1 MAHTKATGAAK
12 RNVNV
17 PGKRL
22 GIKKFAGEYVKAGNI
37 IVKQRGSEFYP
48 GIATMQGKDFTI
60 FAVAEGF
67 VKFRNMTGYKR
78 NQKYVD
84 VLPQSFAEQTAE
96 VETPEAVKPAKKKTA
111 KKSE

>member
-22 GIKKFAGEYVKAGNI
+22 GIKKFAGEFVKPGNI

-48 GIATMQGKDFTI
+48 GTSTMQGKDFTI

-67 VKFRNMTGYKR
+67 VSFRNMSGYKR

-84 VLPQSFAEQTAE
+84 VLPQASAVQAEPTQDL
-96 VETPEAVKPAKKKTA
+96 KPAKKKAA
-111 KKSE
+111 KKEAAE